1 MINANLSG
9 ATNQATRRGEIEG
22 LQWPDYY
29 DGELLAAIRVNC
41 FVNFL
46 RLWTRFDDP
55 LPLDLPLY
63 LMEGET
69 FGNSSTRTTRVGL
82 RIACTGNEL
91 DHGGR
96 PPSLPLGHGRST
108 APEARLA

>member
-9 ATNQATRRGEIEG
+9 AANQATRRGEIEG

-69 FGNSSTRTTRVGL
+69 LWQFKHKHNTRRSQ
-82 RIACTGNEL
+82 N
-91 DHGGR
+91 R
-96 PPSLPLGHGRST
+96 PHW
-108 APEARLA
+108 